1 MSLFDDIHS
10 TPIMESV
17 SDKKETI
24 LNKIESECE
33 KKGYTIKI
41 GKKDREVFLN
51 GSGSVGGGPGGPNSI
66 CIAGMGKENLDNVY
80 KLIKD
85 LIKDEKDFKVT
96 QDSYFTIFLDYT
108 AGQVM
113 EEKVNLVKTAAVIGA
128 GYVGINAA
136 IKMRHKEEFAKME
149 KIKEHFSLMSYFVP
163 YKELK
168 KNLRNPISDVVAEY
182 SYAGEVIFKYNTRYN
197 RIVWIDS
204 IYNKFKDYYEL
215 EVSLHTLGDKLGNDI
230 WMKINDLYEKIYG
243 DEPVNES
250 VNYPTYRS
258 TGPFENWLMAGTRHP
273 GNVKKHDVNIEI
285 FNQNGTVK
293 IVNNTSLEVFEPVT
307 GSSDY
312 DTCMKTLKKV
322 IHKDFK
328 EYEYAFVFGK
338 SVNPEVKS
346 MIPALKDCV
355 LAEAVYAKIRPTKD
369 AEKYYQQFEML
380 IGNVSAIR
388 NKVCKILKES
398 GLGIEMFA
406 ADKSI
411 VLYALKFEGY
421 TRESS
426 NEEDSDVMNE
436 SLETLIT
443 KPLLP
448 SKVRLY
454 HGSEKEL
461 TEIKPISWNMGTRL
475 SKVRASSYWFM
486 NKTYAWQHAV
496 QRMIYMSKEYKNGEF
511 DELSPMDGI
520 PVVNDYET
528 NHLLVSYI
536 PGNKASEKLIKK
548 IYSTPVYVY
557 SIDINKKYVG
567 RGQVGINNEYTLD
580 IPVRPDTKF
589 IVDPKDPET
598 KKMYDQFVH
607 KTPPQK
613 VDIVKL
619 FDQKHQGRNLYNKI
633 ADRLVYH
640 PLDNVYNKRH
650 EFMTTYKNPSN
661 VPKYAKIES
670 TEESVSPK
678 YPSVKSSEND
688 GFDQIPA
695 IKAIKCFKG
704 SNGCYNTIVRVDTY
718 DKPLRAKSEVCVFKN
733 DKIFLRMKD
742 DFYKL
747 PGGTW
752 DRDES
757 PVNAAIRETR
767 EEARIEIKDPEYVT
781 TRIELFGDRVPKNLA
796 DIPEKYKWF
805 GYLCNVYLATYNGP
819 YNGHIDKVDED
830 RDLTYNGKF
839 YPIKEIYNKLYP
851 EHKRAVDQYLTSYKM
866 ESVITEAAG
875 DTYVMK
881 NEVYPIVEK
890 TLSDPVKDKKFRNAV
905 RSFIDRNSE
914 NLHTS
919 GPVNMVP
926 FTDADKQVFFEIFD
940 IDKNDLIHSI
950 DKMTKGIND
959 KANWKLLKQNP
970 VFCLFYECI
979 RYYTLKKDEK
989 GVNTA
994 LAIYALSVYPSVF
1007 AMLFQFGTNADV
1019 MKFTMDNL
1027 SAKYLM
1033 KQTGNV
1039 FGGLMKSIQNSYK
1052 FLKNEFI
1059 DSPDREVVRFITR
1072 IRNDQ
1077 KSLFKN
1083 IANNYYKNHARGLRA
1098 STQSDTYGDNQL
1110 IDDNTN
1116 NTTIVEDTT
1125 RKIVL
1130 SLVTN
1135 GVDLTRATAAAKIAN
1150 ISLVE
1155 LRFYLTKII
1164 TEDRSDE
1171 LRQFVESIIFAFL
1184 YQEHHEP
1191 YEINEKKFLQ
1201 FTIEFFR
1208 KTNTNDKNVNTLKT
1222 LLDKWSSDTG
1232 LNEKYRRLASQI
1244 AYKRGIYL
1252 YIILCIQYYNQ

>member
-1 MSLFDDIHS
+1 MSLFDDIHK

-17 SDKKETI
+17 SDKKEAI

-41 GKKDREVFLN
+41 GKKDREGFLQ
-51 GSGSVGGGPGGPNSI
+51 GSGSVGGGPGGPNSL
-66 CIAGMGKENLDNVY
+66 CIAGMGKENWDNVY

-85 LIKDEKDFKVT
+85 IIKDEKDFKVA
-96 QDSYFTIFLDYT
+96 QDNYFTIFLDYT

-163 YKELK
+163 YEELK
-168 KNLRNPISDVVAEY
+168 KNLRNPISDVIAEY

-250 VNYPTYRS
+250 VY
-258 TGPFENWLMAGTRHP
+258 
-273 GNVKKHDVNIEI
+273 
-285 FNQNGTVK
+285 
-293 IVNNTSLEVFEPVT
+293 
-307 GSSDY
+307 
-312 DTCMKTLKKV
+312 
-322 IHKDFK
+322 
-328 EYEYAFVFGK
+328 
-338 SVNPEVKS
+338 
-346 MIPALKDCV
+346 
-355 LAEAVYAKIRPTKD
+355 
-369 AEKYYQQFEML
+369 
-380 IGNVSAIR
+380 
-388 NKVCKILKES
+388 
-398 GLGIEMFA
+398 
-406 ADKSI
+406 
-411 VLYALKFEGY
+411 
-421 TRESS
+421 
-426 NEEDSDVMNE
+426 
-436 SLETLIT
+436 
-443 KPLLP
+443 
-448 SKVRLY
+448 
-454 HGSEKEL
+454 
-461 TEIKPISWNMGTRL
+461 
-475 SKVRASSYWFM
+475 
-486 NKTYAWQHAV
+486 
-496 QRMIYMSKEYKNGEF
+496 
-511 DELSPMDGI
+511 
-520 PVVNDYET
+520 
-528 NHLLVSYI
+528 
-536 PGNKASEKLIKK
+536 
-548 IYSTPVYVY
+548 
-557 SIDINKKYVG
+557 
-567 RGQVGINNEYTLD
+567 
-580 IPVRPDTKF
+580 
-589 IVDPKDPET
+589 
-598 KKMYDQFVH
+598 
-607 KTPPQK
+607 
-613 VDIVKL
+613 
-619 FDQKHQGRNLYNKI
+619 
-633 ADRLVYH
+633 
-640 PLDNVYNKRH
+640 
-650 EFMTTYKNPSN
+650 
-661 VPKYAKIES
+661 
-670 TEESVSPK
+670 PK

-704 SNGCYNTIVRVDTY
+704 SNGCDNTIVRVDTY
-718 DKPLRAKSEVCVFKN
+718 SKPLRAKSEVCVFKN

-781 TRIELFGDRVPKNLA
+781 TRIELFGNRVPKYLA
-796 DIPEKYKWF
+796 DIPEKYRWC
-805 GYLCNVYLATYNGP
+805 GYYCNVYLATYNGP

-839 YPIKEIYNKLYP
+839 YPIKEVYDKLYP
-851 EHKRAVDQYLTSYKM
+851 EHKRAVDQYLSSYKM

-926 FTDADKQVFFEIFD
+926 FTDADKQVFFDIFD

-950 DKMTKGIND
+950 DRMTKGIND

-1135 GVDLTRATAAAKIAN
+1135 GVDLTRATAASKIAN

-1171 LRQFVESIIFAFL
+1171 LRQFVESIIFTFL

-1201 FTIEFFR
+1201 FAIEFFR